1 MKKIF
6 ILGAALV
13 LMAGCA
19 DLSKYTVVDSNASA
33 KTRMRA
39 CMVSEANAKFQAG
52 TLLTKGISATADE
65 IVNTCIKKLALQSAG
80 ISEESQSTAESI
92 ITNLKNMATP
102 IKFLSE
108 TSKTAL
114 SADNAVF
121 CVKGRRQ
128 YHFFVSI

>member
-19 DLSKYTVVDSNASA
+19 DLSKYTAVDSNASA

-39 CMVSEANAKFQAG
+39 CMVSE
-52 TLLTKGISATADE
+52 ADE

-92 ITNLKNMATP
+92 ITNLKNMGY
-102 IKFLSE
+102 
-108 TSKTAL
+108 
-114 SADNAVF
+114 AD
-121 CVKGRRQ
+121 
-128 YHFFVSI
+128 

>member
-19 DLSKYTVVDSNASA
+19 DLSKYTAVDSNASA
-33 KTRMRA
+33 KARMRA
-39 CMVSEANAKFQAG
+39 CMVSEANAKFQSG

-92 ITNLKNMATP
+92 ITNLKNMGY
-102 IKFLSE
+102 
-108 TSKTAL
+108 
-114 SADNAVF
+114 AD
-121 CVKGRRQ
+121 
-128 YHFFVSI
+128 